1 VHGGVTEGDGL
12 MSRIHPTAVVA
23 PGANVA
29 ADATIGPYCV
39 IGEDVSIGA
48 GSTLASHV
56 VVDGHT
62 TVGRDCQ
69 LFSFACI
76 GTQTQDLKFTGG
88 TTHVEIGDGTTLREY
103 VTVNSGTVDGEVTRV
118 GQRCHILAYCHVA
131 HGCQLGNGVIMS
143 NLATLAGHVT
153 IGDNVVVGGMTGI
166 HQFVRVGN
174 NVMLGG
180 MTKIVKDCPP
190 YMIID
195 GNPARLRGPNSI
207 GLERHGFSTEVRK
220 QMRAACRLLM
230 REDLSVKQAV
240 AEITTA
246 VDTSPELEALLG
258 FIETSE
264 RGITI

>member
-1 VHGGVTEGDGL
+1 
-12 MSRIHPTAVVA
+12 MSGIHPTAVIA
-23 PGANVA
+23 PGAQVA
-29 ADATIGPYCV
+29 EDVTIGPYCV
-39 IGEDVSIGA
+39 VGADVVIGA
-48 GSTLASHV
+48 GTTLASHV
-56 VVDGHT
+56 VVEGHT

-76 GTQTQDLKFTGG
+76 GTQTQDLKFEGG

-131 HGCQLGNGVIMS
+131 HGCQVGNGVIMS
-143 NLATLAGHVT
+143 NLATLAGHVV

-166 HQFVRVGN
+166 HQFVRIGN

-180 MTKIVKDCPP
+180 MTKIVKDCAPFT
-190 YMIID
+190 IVD

-207 GLERHGFSTEVRK
+207 GLERHGFSSEARK
-220 QMRAACRLLM
+220 QVRAACRLLM
-230 REDLSVKQAV
+230 REELSVKQAV
-240 AEITTA
+240 AEIG
-246 VDTSPELEALLG
+246 VSVEGGPEIEALLG
-258 FIETSE
+258 FIDSSE